1 MEVILF
7 IVGRFY
13 VLGDED
19 CKFRLTSVWI
29 GFFQDL
35 VGCRIIFFADGSFGF
50 LPHFAE
56 GQTLL
61 TSWFLLGFRTVER
74 VVGNLV
80 AIDITSTPRR
90 SVSSTCQKIMLIW
103 YVWDYLRFWVSIT
116 FSLLQFVLN
125 VLQFPVVI
133 AQVSRVDTEFFLLAR
148 QLGKTDLRYFVWYP
162 TGQADKAIFC
172 QFIFQQQ
179 TLFLNPA
186 KRALI
191 FFSVVQQATSM
202 ALKILLS
209 QLKILQGSSLT

>member
-13 VLGDED
+13 VLRDED

-35 VGCRIIFFADGSFGF
+35 VGYRIIFFADGSFGF

-148 QLGKTDLRYFVWYP
+148 QLGKTDLGYFVWYP
-162 TGQADKAIFC
+162 TGSGQANKEISVNLF
-172 QFIFQQQ
+172 FQQQ
-179 TLFLNPA
+179 TSFFESSQKSFDIFLWRSA
-186 KRALI
+186 GE
-191 FFSVVQQATSM
+191 VDGT
-202 ALKILLS
+202 
-209 QLKILQGSSLT
+209 

>member
-13 VLGDED
+13 VLRDED

-35 VGCRIIFFADGSFGF
+35 VGYRIIFFADGSFGF

-90 SVSSTCQKIMLIW
+90 SVSSTCQIIMLIW
-103 YVWDYLRFWVSIT
+103 YAWVLTFLSFHYLFSSPVRPQCVAVPCCSSSSI
-116 FSLLQFVLN
+116 
-125 VLQFPVVI
+125 PGGY
-133 AQVSRVDTEFFLLAR
+133 R
-148 QLGKTDLRYFVWYP
+148 
-162 TGQADKAIFC
+162 
-172 QFIFQQQ
+172 
-179 TLFLNPA
+179 
-186 KRALI
+186 I
-191 FFSVVQQATSM
+191 FFARSSAWEN
-202 ALKILLS
+202 
-209 QLKILQGSSLT
+209 GSWVFRLIPNRFRSGQ